1 MKRLLKLSFAAI
13 FATIIFIGCSTEDN
27 PLAPTDP
34 GAGGGDPDP
43 IVIKTPRFMHIESIS
58 VTGFPQNKSNGD
70 TWDWNPF
77 SSTERKPDI
86 EVILARDG
94 NYFHAFWSDQRKNAD
109 YNKTYTFTKP
119 ASAQDGKL
127 PHDID
132 YSHSYKVYLV
142 DDDIGS
148 KEDMGY
154 VSVNP
159 SSIYN
164 KDNATNFD
172 KALSRNGVK
181 IKVKGAWI
189 Y

>member
-1 MKRLLKLSFAAI
+1 MKNLLKLSFAAI
-13 FATIIFIGCSTEDN
+13 FATIMFISCSTEDN

-34 GAGGGDPDP
+34 GTGGGDPDP
-43 IVIKTPRFMHIESIS
+43 IVINTPRFMHIESIS
-58 VTGFPQNKSNGD
+58 VTGFPQNKPNGD

-86 EVILARDG
+86 EVILGRDG

-109 YNKTYTFTKP
+109 YTSTYVFTKA
-119 ASAQDGKL
+119 ASSKDGKL

-132 YSHSYKVYLV
+132 YSHTYKVYLV
-142 DDDIGS
+142 DDDFGGKDQMGS
-148 KEDMGY
+148 VTVK
-154 VSVNP
+154 P
-159 SSIYN
+159 SSIYG
-164 KDNATNFD
+164 KDNATNFN
-172 KALSRNGVK
+172 KTLTSGSLK